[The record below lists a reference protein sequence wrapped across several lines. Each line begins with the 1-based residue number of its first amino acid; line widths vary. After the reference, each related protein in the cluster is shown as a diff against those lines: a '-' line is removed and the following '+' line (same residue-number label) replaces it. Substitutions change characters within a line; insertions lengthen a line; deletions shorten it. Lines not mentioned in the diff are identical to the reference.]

1 MADID
6 EKTSRFECGS
16 EGSLNE
22 DSGGCGARGDCHG
35 ESSCGESSGSGV
47 CENSCANESEESSLA
62 VVAEGGC
69 GGSIVTVSVVG
80 AAALLALAGTAF
92 VLFKKKDA

>member
-1 MADID
+1 MIEGFEINANGELVVTYGDGTTENLGKVVG
-6 EKTSRFECGS
+6 EKGDK
-16 EGSLNE
+16 G
-22 DSGGCGARGDCHG
+22 DPGAP
-35 ESSCGESSGSGV
+35 
-47 CENSCANESEESSLA
+47 
-62 VVAEGGC
+62 AEGGC